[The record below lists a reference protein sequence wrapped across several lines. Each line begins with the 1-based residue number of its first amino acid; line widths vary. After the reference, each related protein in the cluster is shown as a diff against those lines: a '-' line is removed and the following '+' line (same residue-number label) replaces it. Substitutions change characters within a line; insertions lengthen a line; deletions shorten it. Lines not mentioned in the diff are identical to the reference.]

1 MKITVEKEGVKRWVF
16 IGDAFSL
23 VVRDNEAFRAL
34 SLSEHKLSFDNA
46 YGLIKTLNRL
56 VREIRDNYPDAAA
69 HADVQDAMNRF
80 FDVCEAMKDKEDK
93 EDEKD
98 KGQGIDWSVID
109 KALDVNT
116 SNSDKGQKA
125 EPKIKKGAIYHIPT
139 QDAFIDFCDQILIS
153 KDFIFLTSN
162 FAVIGYKDWEI
173 FGEDT
178 CVGTT
183 PDGFLEIFSLQTAKN
198 RNIPIEEWESGRKEK

>member
-1 MKITVEKEGVKRWVF
+1 MIR
-16 IGDAFSL
+16 
-23 VVRDNEAFRAL
+23 
-34 SLSEHKLSFDNA
+34 
-46 YGLIKTLNRL
+46 GLNGLLEQISDK
-56 VREIRDNYPDAAA
+56 YPDAATF
-69 HADVQDAMNRF
+69 ADVMDAIHRSS
-80 FDVCEAMKDKEDK
+80 DARVPMKDK
-93 EDEKD
+93 KD
-98 KGQGIDWSVID
+98 KGQGIDWSAID
-109 KALDVNT
+109 KALDVNMP
-116 SNSDKGQKA
+116 NSDKGHKA

-183 PDGFLEIFSLQTAKN
+183 PDGFLEIFSIQTAKN